1 MNYQTKLAAAM
12 NDYQLGVKVASV
24 SPLWDEVR
32 ATYIPASKPDM
43 HTVTDMKLPN
53 VLEALKLLKQDGKLR
68 EAAGQ
73 VVRHPHMQ
81 GLAAGTLAAAVA
93 GGVGGVLR
101 HRALQREAHK
111 RQAILAGLLGA
122 GALGAGAY
130 AMRDE

>member
-1 MNYQTKLAAAM
+1 MNYQTKLAAAA

-24 SPLWDEVR
+24 SPLWDEAR
-32 ATYIPASKPDM
+32 ATYIPVSKPGM
-43 HTVTDMKLPN
+43 HTVTDTKLPN

-73 VVRHPHMQ
+73 VVRHPHVQ
-81 GLAAGTLAAAVA
+81 GVAAGLLGLAAG
-93 GGVGGVLR
+93 GGVGGALR